1 MKPKKPLSKF
11 GLIDNR
17 EEKMKKTS
25 LFILVVFVSIFFLS
39 HFILAKEDFD
49 LQTIKKSV
57 KKNPQYKKGR
67 EVQWFK
73 LLIMDGDCKKDK
85 LEITLPLSL
94 VDLLFECFKDKKMNI
109 DCGDYDFDLRRL
121 YKELKRRGPKS
132 LIEIRGEDGV
142 LKIWLE

>member
-109 DCGDYDFDLRRL
+109 DCGDYDLDLRRL

>member
-1 MKPKKPLSKF
+1 
-11 GLIDNR
+11 
-17 EEKMKKTS
+17 MKKVS
-25 LFILVVFVSIFFLS
+25 AFILVVFVSVMVFSNL
-39 HFILAKEDFD
+39 ILANEDFD
-49 LQTIKKSV
+49 LQTIKKAV

-73 LLIMDGDCKKDK
+73 LLIRDGDCKKDK

-94 VDLLFECFKDKKMNI
+94 VDLLFECTKNKKMNI
-109 DCGDYDFDLRRL
+109 DCGDYDLDLRRL

-132 LIEIRGEDGV
+132 LIELRGEDGV

>member
-1 MKPKKPLSKF
+1 MST
-11 GLIDNR
+11 R
-17 EEKMKKTS
+17 QKTL
-25 LFILVVFVSIFFLS
+25 LFILVVFISIIFLS

-49 LQTIKKSV
+49 LQTIKKAV

-73 LLIMDGDCKKDK
+73 LLIMDGNCKKDK

-94 VDLLFECFKDKKMNI
+94 VDLLFECTKDKKMNI
-109 DCGDYDFDLRRL
+109 DCGGFDLNLRKL

-132 LIEIRGEDGV
+132 LIEIRGGDGV

>member
-1 MKPKKPLSKF
+1 
-11 GLIDNR
+11 
-17 EEKMKKTS
+17 MKKTS
-25 LFILVVFVSIFFLS
+25 LFILVVFVSIIVLS
-39 HFILAKEDFD
+39 NFILAKEDFD
-49 LQTIKKSV
+49 LQTIKKAV

-94 VDLLFECFKDKKMNI
+94 VDLLFECAKDKKMNI
-109 DCGDYDFDLRRL
+109 DCGDYDLDLRRL
-121 YKELKRRGPKS
+121 YKELKKRGPKS

>member
-1 MKPKKPLSKF
+1 
-11 GLIDNR
+11 
-17 EEKMKKTS
+17 MKKTS
-25 LFILVVFVSIFFLS
+25 LFILVVFISIIFLS

-49 LQTIKKSV
+49 LQTIKKAV

-73 LLIMDGDCKKDK
+73 LLIMDGNCKKDK

-109 DCGDYDFDLRRL
+109 DCGDYDLDLRRL

>member
-1 MKPKKPLSKF
+1 
-11 GLIDNR
+11 
-17 EEKMKKTS
+17 MKKTS
-25 LFILVVFVSIFFLS
+25 LFILVVFVSIVFLS
-39 HFILAKEDFD
+39 HFVSAKEDFD
-49 LQTIKKSV
+49 LKTIKKAV
-57 KKNPQYKKGR
+57 KKNPQYKRGR

-73 LLIMDGDCKKDK
+73 LLIMDGDCIKDK

-94 VDLLFECFKDKKMNI
+94 VDLLFECTKDKKMNI
-109 DCGDYDFDLRRL
+109 DCGDYDLDLRRL

>member
-1 MKPKKPLSKF
+1 
-11 GLIDNR
+11 
-17 EEKMKKTS
+17 MKKMS
-25 LFILVVFVSIFFLS
+25 IFLLIVFVSIILVS
-39 HFILAKEDFD
+39 HVVLAKEDFD
-49 LQTIKKSV
+49 LKTIKKAV
-57 KKNPQYKKGR
+57 KKNPQYKRGR

-73 LLIMDGDCKKDK
+73 LLIMDGDHKKDK

-94 VDLLFECFKDKKMNI
+94 VDLLFECTKDKKMNI
-109 DCGDYDFDLRRL
+109 DCGDYDLDLRRL

>member
-1 MKPKKPLSKF
+1 
-11 GLIDNR
+11 
-17 EEKMKKTS
+17 MKKTS
-25 LFILVVFVSIFFLS
+25 LFILVVFVSIIVLS
-39 HFILAKEDFD
+39 NFILAKEDFD
-49 LQTIKKSV
+49 LQTIKKAV

-94 VDLLFECFKDKKMNI
+94 VDLLFECAKDKKMNI
-109 DCGDYDFDLRRL
+109 DCGDYDLDLRRL
-121 YKELKRRGPKS
+121 YKELKKRGPES

>member
-1 MKPKKPLSKF
+1 
-11 GLIDNR
+11 
-17 EEKMKKTS
+17 MKKTS
-25 LFILVVFVSIFFLS
+25 LFILVVFVSIIFHSNFA
-39 HFILAKEDFD
+39 LAKEDFD
-49 LQTIKKSV
+49 LQAIKKAV
-57 KKNPQYKKGR
+57 KKNPQYIKGR

-94 VDLLFECFKDKKMNI
+94 VDLLFDCFKDKKMNI
-109 DCGDYDFDLRRL
+109 DCGDYDLNLRKL

-132 LIEIRGEDGV
+132 LIEIIGENGV

>member
-1 MKPKKPLSKF
+1 
-11 GLIDNR
+11 
-17 EEKMKKTS
+17 MKKTS
-25 LFILVVFVSIFFLS
+25 LFILVVFISIILLS
-39 HFILAKEDFD
+39 HFVLAKEDFD
-49 LQTIKKSV
+49 LQTIKKAV

-94 VDLLFECFKDKKMNI
+94 VDLLFECAKDKKMNI
-109 DCGDYDFDLRRL
+109 DCGDYDLDLRRL
-121 YKELKRRGPKS
+121 YKELKKRGPKS
-132 LIEIRGEDGV
+132 LIEIRGVDGV

>member
-1 MKPKKPLSKF
+1 
-11 GLIDNR
+11 
-17 EEKMKKTS
+17 MKKK
-25 LFILVVFVSIFFLS
+25 FMFVLVVFISIILLS
-39 HFILAKEDFD
+39 NFILAKEDFD
-49 LQTIKKSV
+49 LKTIKKAV

-73 LLIMDGDCKKDK
+73 LLIMDGDNNKDK

-94 VDLLFECFKDKKMNI
+94 VDLLFECTKDKKMDI
-109 DCGDYDFDLRRL
+109 DCGDYDLDLRKL
-121 YKELKRRGPKS
+121 YKEIKRRGPKS